1 VPVSECFHV
10 RVLIPCYT
18 EALEIVRPTLLA
30 VANATLPKA
39 RAPRAPLQWL
49 PLPGLVSCVGGRLC
63 LSGGG
68 GAWGHGG
75 ARVHLHAYPPDPE
88 SLRYMHVVPASPQ
101 HEHATRIG
109 LLHASLCCVAP
120 CAAASAR

>member
-39 RAPRAPLQWL
+39 RAP
-49 PLPGLVSCVGGRLC
+49 LPGLVSRVGERLC

-68 GAWGHGG
+68 ASRTW
-75 ARVHLHAYPPDPE
+75 RRSHAF
-88 SLRYMHVVPASPQ
+88 AC
-101 HEHATRIG
+101 T
-109 LLHASLCCVAP
+109 
-120 CAAASAR
+120 SA